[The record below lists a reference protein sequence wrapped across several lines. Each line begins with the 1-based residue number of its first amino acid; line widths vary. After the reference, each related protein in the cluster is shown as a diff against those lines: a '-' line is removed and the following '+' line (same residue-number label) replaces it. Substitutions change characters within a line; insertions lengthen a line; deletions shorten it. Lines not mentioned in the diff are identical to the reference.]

1 MKISKNTLLGVV
13 ISASAVGFLET
24 ANAEEE
30 SKERTASEIAAELSN
45 PNTALGTM
53 NFNLDYIAFDGDLAG
68 ADKQSAVRMTF
79 QPSLPYPMDNG
90 FNFFARPAIP
100 IIFKQ
105 DVPTANEYDAG
116 GLGHP
121 GTFEEG
127 VPSSTGYDNTGFN
140 LGDIGFDVGVGKSF
154 SNGLVAIGGVVGTL
168 PTATDDS
175 LGKGQWALG
184 PEALIAVV
192 KPWGA
197 VGLLLTHQWDVAGN
211 DDFDTNVTAGQ
222 YFYTINLKEGWQFRS
237 GPTFAY
243 DHEAESG
250 QRWTLPVG
258 VGINKTMI
266 IGKTPWKFGVEYWE
280 YIESPDAFGPDTQIR
295 FVVAP
300 VVPLPW

>member
-13 ISASAVGFLET
+13 ISASAVGFQDT

-154 SNGLVAIGGVVGTL
+154 SNGLVAIDTRISNGTRSWISL
-168 PTATDDS
+168 YVRYPHSPPTVRPT
-175 LGKGQWALG
+175 
-184 PEALIAVV
+184 PR
-192 KPWGA
+192 
-197 VGLLLTHQWDVAGN
+197 
-211 DDFDTNVTAGQ
+211 
-222 YFYTINLKEGWQFRS
+222 INPKRK
-237 GPTFAY
+237 
-243 DHEAESG
+243 
-250 QRWTLPVG
+250 
-258 VGINKTMI
+258 GINHI
-266 IGKTPWKFGVEYWE
+266 YGYSRIN
-280 YIESPDAFGPDTQIR
+280 
-295 FVVAP
+295 
-300 VVPLPW
+300 